1 MSVTQRAVLLW
12 FIYVCIWL
20 FFLARFFYFSH
31 IYPPDSEDR
40 FFVLP
45 KEKSSDSE
53 HLKMFKEVLLSSE
66 ALKPKL
72 DRCLKVCHCFI
83 LRHACCIY
91 RCIAVRSSRSQLIT
105 PLMGQSIFT
114 LFASLAWAFHFLI
127 KLLKKLSEQK
137 KGHNN
142 FSYLWKSQPDIPN
155 SFREIVFEKAQKFK
169 KMYELISVFATQQF
183 CNFQWRLFPLLLLAK
198 S

>member
-1 MSVTQRAVLLW
+1 MICPSTAQRLFRPDGSNNNIDFIFLNIFDIRSILVELILHFKFLLAMN
-12 FIYVCIWL
+12 VCNPKGSAAMVHL
-20 FFLARFFYFSH
+20 CVYMVVFLARFFYFSH

-40 FFVLP
+40 FFVLT

-83 LRHACCIY
+83 LRHASCIY

-114 LFASLAWAFHFLI
+114 LFASLA
-127 KLLKKLSEQK
+127 
-137 KGHNN
+137 
-142 FSYLWKSQPDIPN
+142 
-155 SFREIVFEKAQKFK
+155 
-169 KMYELISVFATQQF
+169 
-183 CNFQWRLFPLLLLAK
+183 
-198 S
+198 

>member
-45 KEKSSDSE
+45 KEKCSDSQ

-72 DRCLKVCHCFI
+72 DRCLKVCPEVCHCFI
-83 LRHACCIY
+83 LRHACCMY
-91 RCIAVRSSRSQLIT
+91 GCIAVQSSRSQLIT
-105 PLMGQSIFT
+105 PFIGQSIFT

-127 KLLKKLSEQK
+127 KLLKKTL
-137 KGHNN
+137 
-142 FSYLWKSQPDIPN
+142 
-155 SFREIVFEKAQKFK
+155 RTEKRAW
-169 KMYELISVFATQQF
+169 QF
-183 CNFQWRLFPLLLLAK
+183 QLFVKIWARYTE
-198 S
+198 

>member
-1 MSVTQRAVLLW
+1 MCV
-12 FIYVCIWL
+12 YGC

-45 KEKSSDSE
+45 KEKCSDSE

-83 LRHACCIY
+83 LRHACCMY
-91 RCIAVRSSRSQLIT
+91 GCIAVQSSRSQLIT
-105 PLMGQSIFT
+105 PFIGQSIFT

-142 FSYLWKSQPDIPN
+142 FSYSWKFEPDTPN
-155 SFREIVFEKAQKFK
+155 SFREIIFEKAQKFK
-169 KMYELISVFATQQF
+169 KCMSALTFLLPSDFAISNGGYFLCCCLQRAKNRQQ
-183 CNFQWRLFPLLLLAK
+183 CQL
-198 S
+198 

>member
-137 KGHNN
+137 KRHNN

-155 SFREIVFEKAQKFK
+155 SFREIVFEKAQKF
-169 KMYELISVFATQQF
+169 
-183 CNFQWRLFPLLLLAK
+183 
-198 S
+198 

>member
-1 MSVTQRAVLLW
+1 MSVTQRAVLPW

-83 LRHACCIY
+83 LRHACCMY
-91 RCIAVRSSRSQLIT
+91 GCIAVQSSRSQLIT
-105 PLMGQSIFT
+105 PFIGHSYL
-114 LFASLAWAFHFLI
+114 HFL
-127 KLLKKLSEQK
+127 
-137 KGHNN
+137 
-142 FSYLWKSQPDIPN
+142 P
-155 SFREIVFEKAQKFK
+155 R
-169 KMYELISVFATQQF
+169 
-183 CNFQWRLFPLLLLAK
+183 
-198 S
+198 

>member
-45 KEKSSDSE
+45 KEKCSDSE

-72 DRCLKVCHCFI
+72 DRCLKVCHCFV
-83 LRHACCIY
+83 LKHARCMY
-91 RCIAVRSSRSQLIT
+91 RCIAVQTSGSQLIT
-105 PLMGQSIFT
+105 PFIGQSIFT

-127 KLLKKLSEQK
+127 KLLKNSPNRKKGVTISVVCENLSPIYQIVSEKLSLK
-137 KGHNN
+137 K
-142 FSYLWKSQPDIPN
+142 LKSLKN
-155 SFREIVFEKAQKFK
+155 VWAH
-169 KMYELISVFATQQF
+169 
-183 CNFQWRLFPLLLLAK
+183 
-198 S
+198 

>member
-20 FFLARFFYFSH
+20 VFLARFFYFSH

-83 LRHACCIY
+83 LRHACCMY
-91 RCIAVRSSRSQLIT
+91 GCIAVQSSRSQLIT
-105 PLMGQSIFT
+105 PFIGQSIFT

-127 KLLKKLSEQK
+127 KLLKNSPNRKKGVTISVVCENLSPIYQIVSEKLSLK
-137 KGHNN
+137 K
-142 FSYLWKSQPDIPN
+142 LKSLKN
-155 SFREIVFEKAQKFK
+155 VWAH
-169 KMYELISVFATQQF
+169 
-183 CNFQWRLFPLLLLAK
+183 
-198 S
+198 

>member
-12 FIYVCIWL
+12 FIYVCTWL

-45 KEKSSDSE
+45 KEKCSDSE

-72 DRCLKVCHCFI
+72 DRCFKVCHCFI
-83 LRHACCIY
+83 LRHASCMYGCI
-91 RCIAVRSSRSQLIT
+91 VVQSSRSQLIT
-105 PLMGQSIFT
+105 PFIGQSIFT

-127 KLLKKLSEQK
+127 KLLKNSPNRKKGVTISVVCENLSPIYQIVSEKLSLK
-137 KGHNN
+137 K
-142 FSYLWKSQPDIPN
+142 LKSLKN
-155 SFREIVFEKAQKFK
+155 VWAH
-169 KMYELISVFATQQF
+169 
-183 CNFQWRLFPLLLLAK
+183 
-198 S
+198 